1 MVSLTSSSFY
11 AIGVVDDMDLSNRK
25 LNLQRAATHVHKPG
39 YKFPVEKRIE
49 VVTKWMALG
58 NMRLVAELTGV
69 SYQLCRMWKQQP
81 WWKELEAEIRASRNI
96 QTNNKLSKL
105 VDRSLDMIADR
116 LENGDFVFNQK
127 TGEVVRKE
135 VSLRD
140 VNVVAKDLMTQQ
152 INLQKQEKEET
163 VTQNQVSIQDQLK
176 LLAQEF
182 AKFNGK
188 NTGPVSDAVIIQE
201 TTNAEFQ
208 GVVEQTGEPGEDEDF
223 SFEMEGEESELQE
236 SSRP

>member
-1 MVSLTSSSFY
+1 
-11 AIGVVDDMDLSNRK
+11 MDLSNRK

-188 NTGPVSDAVIIQE
+188 NTGPVQDAVIIQE
-201 TTNAEFQ
+201 TTNALHSQGGALQEVSFDESDDEAEMEFQ
-208 GVVEQTGEPGEDEDF
+208 EP
-223 SFEMEGEESELQE
+223 EELPPDDLSNM
-236 SSRP
+236 